1 MLTAGC
7 SKHESETNFAQ
18 EIQEVREADRA
29 LLQAETKRDL
39 KAAMKYFSED
49 AVFQPPN
56 SPPAIGKQAIKEF
69 YIEFF
74 DIPYIGIYCESDTVV
89 ISKSSDLAYLIG
101 NSYYELK
108 TADGAKRIDGKY
120 MTIWRK
126 IENKWLCVAVSWS
139 GNKPFN

>member
-1 MLTAGC
+1 M
-7 SKHESETNFAQ
+7 
-18 EIQEVREADRA
+18 
-29 LLQAETKRDL
+29 
-39 KAAMKYFSED
+39 
-49 AVFQPPN
+49 
-56 SPPAIGKQAIKEF
+56 
-69 YIEFF
+69 
-74 DIPYIGIYCESDTVV
+74 VV

-108 TADGAKRIDGKY
+108 TADRAKRIDGKY